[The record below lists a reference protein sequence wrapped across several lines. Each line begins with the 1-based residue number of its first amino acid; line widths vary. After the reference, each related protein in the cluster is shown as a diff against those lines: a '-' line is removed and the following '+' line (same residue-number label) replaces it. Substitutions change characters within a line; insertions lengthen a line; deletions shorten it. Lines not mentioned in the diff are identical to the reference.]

1 MQTECIFG
9 IKPFQLLQRCNL
21 LLELVRDLVVLQKDL
36 DNITGHTIGTCNIH
50 QIALYYQIATD
61 SDDK

>member
-1 MQTECIFG
+1 MQTACIFG

-36 DNITGHTIGTCNIH
+36 DNITEHTRYMQYT
-50 QIALYYQIATD
+50 
-61 SDDK
+61 SDCVILPNCYGQWQ